1 MHVTNPESSSPTK
14 QLSLFRAALA
24 GTAADLGAS
33 FVALGF
39 LLAFSLAGS
48 LVSAIVSGS
57 SPRPE
62 AFVQSGPFLAISILV
77 AALGSLLGGFV
88 AGRLYSGSSWA
99 VGLLVGLLS
108 CVSALLLSPV
118 VRDPSPVQ
126 PSEIAGFGLA
136 VLASVCGAFL
146 GSKHPVS
153 INGHA

>member
-1 MHVTNPESSSPTK
+1 MHVANPESSSPTK
-14 QLSLFRAALA
+14 RLSLLRAALA

-33 FVALGF
+33 LVAFGF

-48 LVSAIVSGS
+48 LVLAIVSGS

-62 AFVQSGPFLAISILV
+62 AFGQSGAFLAISIV
-77 AALGSLLGGFV
+77 IASLGSLLGGFV
-88 AGRLYSGSSWA
+88 AGRLYSRSPWA

-108 CVSALLLSPV
+108 CVSALLLAPF

-126 PSEIAGFGLA
+126 PSDMAGFGLA